1 MRQALAVTAK
11 APRPGFVKTRLHGA
25 LSVEDATDLYRC
37 FLKDTLA
44 LAGSIPG
51 IEVLISYTPRG
62 SECFFEGIIS
72 SSHRLLAQR
81 GDGLGDKIIY
91 AFEDLFGE
99 GFDSAA
105 LMNADSP
112 TLPHSHIARAFEELR
127 RPGDRV
133 VVGPAE
139 DGGYYL
145 IGIKRLHRRLFEQI
159 TWSSGQ
165 VLAETIERAS
175 EIGLE
180 VTLLPQWYDVDG
192 VAEFERLKR
201 EMIEAHRRTLS
212 HAPAHSPCAR
222 QNVSYDNEISLTATH
237 TRDFILSRWLDASA
251 AHTK

>member
-11 APRPGFVKTRLHGA
+11 APRPGFVKTRLHGV
-25 LSVEDATDLYRC
+25 LSVDDATELYRC

-44 LAGSIPG
+44 LAESIPE
-51 IEVLISYTPRG
+51 IEVIISYTPEG
-62 SECFFEGIIS
+62 SEGFFDGIIS
-72 SSHRLLAQR
+72 SGHRLLAQR
-81 GDGLGDKIIY
+81 GEGLGDKLIC

-112 TLPHSHIARAFEELR
+112 TLPRGHIAQAFESLR

-145 IGIKRLHRRLFEQI
+145 IGVKRPHRRLFEQI
-159 TWSSGQ
+159 TWSSGR
-165 VLAETIERAS
+165 VLAETIERAG

-180 VTLLPQWYDVDG
+180 VTLLPPWYDVDG
-192 VAEFERLKR
+192 VAEFERLKH
-201 EMIEAHRRTLS
+201 EMIEARHKVPRS
-212 HAPAHSPCAR
+212 PARPPCAL
-222 QNVSYDNEISLTATH
+222 QDVSRDDEFSLTASN
-237 TRDFILSRWLDASA
+237 TRDFILSRWPDTGI